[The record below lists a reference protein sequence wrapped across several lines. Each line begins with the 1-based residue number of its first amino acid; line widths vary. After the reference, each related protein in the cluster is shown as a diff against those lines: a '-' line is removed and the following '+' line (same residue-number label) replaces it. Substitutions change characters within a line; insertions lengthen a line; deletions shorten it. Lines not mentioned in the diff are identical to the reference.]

1 MTSPSNNRIL
11 RIGVSFF
18 PRYLA
23 VVVVVVIGKMKNLK
37 QDKKPVFPRPAANA
51 AAAATD
57 VTDLTR
63 MTNEGLVKNSDVT
76 CELKRRSY
84 A

>member
-1 MTSPSNNRIL
+1 MTLPSNNRIL

-23 VVVVVVIGKMKNLK
+23 VVVVVDIGKMKNLK
-37 QDKKPVFPRPAANA
+37 QDKKPVFPRPAAN

>member
-1 MTSPSNNRIL
+1 MTLPSNNRIL

-23 VVVVVVIGKMKNLK
+23 VVVVVDIGKMKNLK

-51 AAAATD
+51 AAVTD

>member
-1 MTSPSNNRIL
+1 MTLPSNNRIL

-23 VVVVVVIGKMKNLK
+23 VVVVVIEKMKNLK
-37 QDKKPVFPRPAANA
+37 HDKKPVFPRPAAAN

>member
-1 MTSPSNNRIL
+1 MTLPSNNRIL

-23 VVVVVVIGKMKNLK
+23 VVVVVIGKMKNLK
-37 QDKKPVFPRPAANA
+37 HDKKPVFPRPAAN